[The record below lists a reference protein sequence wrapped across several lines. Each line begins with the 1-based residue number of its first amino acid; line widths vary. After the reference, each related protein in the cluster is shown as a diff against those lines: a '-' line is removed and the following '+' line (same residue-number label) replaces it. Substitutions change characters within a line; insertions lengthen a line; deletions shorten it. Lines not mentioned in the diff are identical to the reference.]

1 MTQTQ
6 IVDISPDTS
15 ELLLVFRR
23 ANTVIGKGAL
33 GIDVSRWQGEVNW
46 PAMAA
51 AGVKF
56 AGIRATMGTTGID
69 LRFARN
75 WAGAKLAGIARFA
88 YHYFINGLSGLAQ
101 FNNFRMVLGS
111 DIGEMPPVCDV
122 EPRNISTDPNVTVY
136 ETVDRIPNTAEI
148 LAWLV
153 KCKEV
158 LARDPLIYTNKFAW
172 DWCTTVPAWSNQY
185 GLWHAQHTTAPL
197 PSVKLPW
204 TSCAIWQYSASGNI
218 GGTSPLDL
226 DWYGPFL

>member
-6 IVDISPDTS
+6 IVRISPDTS
-15 ELLLVFRR
+15 ELLLVFDR

-33 GIDVSRWQGEVNW
+33 GIDVSRHNGEVNW

-56 AGIRATMGTTGID
+56 AGIRATLGTTGID
-69 LRFARN
+69 LQFARN
-75 WAGAKLAGIARFA
+75 WVEAKRAGIARFA
-88 YHYFINGLSGLAQ
+88 YHYFVNGLSGLAQ
-101 FNNFRMVLGS
+101 FNNFSMVLGS
-111 DIGEMPPVCDV
+111 DFGEMSPVCDV
-122 EPRNISTDPNVTVY
+122 EPRAVSANPTTY
-136 ETVDRIPNTAEI
+136 ETIDRIPNTAEI

-172 DWCTTVPAWSNQY
+172 DWCTTVPAWSTQY
-185 GLWHAQHTTAPL
+185 KLWHAQHTTAQTPRIN
-197 PSVKLPW
+197 SPW
-204 TSCAIWQYSASGNI
+204 TSCEIWQYSQTGNI

-226 DWYGPFL
+226 NRYGPYP